1 VAASEY
7 YGIKSLS
14 ATPTGTSDS
23 FDEAFSDDP
32 THHDPIAAMIERSI
46 PIAPAT
52 SIAIEAAPPLTAAQ
66 RATLRAAAA
75 LVIPASAEFGVPGAD
90 DEIIAADIE
99 RTMGRDR
106 ADVLRALEELD
117 AAAGG
122 PLAECSAA
130 QREVAGR
137 WLRAHSGAI
146 ADTFANLVIAC
157 YYRDDR
163 VMRSLGLQP
172 RPPYPK
178 GYDVEPGDWS
188 LLDPVRARG
197 RIWRDAR

>member
-1 VAASEY
+1 MSER
-7 YGIKSLS
+7 
-14 ATPTGTSDS
+14 
-23 FDEAFSDDP
+23 F
-32 THHDPIAAMIERSI
+32 I

-52 SIAIEAAPPLTAAQ
+52 PAAIDATPPLTAAQ

-75 LVIPASAEFGVPGAD
+75 LVISASAEFGVPGAD

-106 ADVLRALEELD
+106 ADVLHALEELD

-130 QREVAGR
+130 QREAAGR
-137 WLRAHSGAI
+137 WLREHRGAL
-146 ADTFANLVIAC
+146 ATTFANLALAC

-163 VMRSLGLQP
+163 VMRALGLEP

-178 GYDVEPGDWS
+178 GFEVEPGDWS

-197 RIWRDAR
+197 RIWREAP

>member
-1 VAASEY
+1 
-7 YGIKSLS
+7 
-14 ATPTGTSDS
+14 
-23 FDEAFSDDP
+23 
-32 THHDPIAAMIERSI
+32 MIERSI
-46 PIAPAT
+46 PIAPAKPA
-52 SIAIEAAPPLTAAQ
+52 AIDAAPPLTAAQ
-66 RATLRAAAA
+66 RAALRAAAA
-75 LVIPASAEFGVPGAD
+75 VVIPANAEFGVPGAD
-90 DEIIAADIE
+90 DRIIAADIE

-106 ADVLRALEELD
+106 DDVLRALEELD

-137 WLRAHSGAI
+137 WLREHSSALAH
-146 ADTFANLVIAC
+146 TFANLVIAC

-163 VMRSLGLQP
+163 VMRSLGLEP

-178 GYDVEPGDWS
+178 GYEVEAGDLS

-197 RIWRDAR
+197 RIWRAAP